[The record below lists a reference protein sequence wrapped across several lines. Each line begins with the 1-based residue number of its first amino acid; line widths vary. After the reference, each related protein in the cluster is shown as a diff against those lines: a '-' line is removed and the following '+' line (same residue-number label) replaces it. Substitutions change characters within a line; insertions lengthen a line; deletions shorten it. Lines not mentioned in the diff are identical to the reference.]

1 MKKRF
6 CPYGQ
11 HFVDDVGF
19 IFKMHAKSMTKRGMC
34 PSCQAKRKL
43 PRAVLDRMTK
53 EEKEAR
59 RATVA
64 AASKQALE
72 KRKEG
77 L

>member
-1 MKKRF
+1 
-6 CPYGQ
+6 
-11 HFVDDVGF
+11 
-19 IFKMHAKSMTKRGMC
+19 MC